1 MAGKKVKDHPKDE
14 MVQDD
19 RLQAIV
25 LTDSFQTRFMPLSY
39 DKPRCLL
46 PLANVP
52 LLEYTLEFLA
62 KAPVKEVYLVC
73 SAHASLISEYI
84 EASKWNLPWSPFK
97 VFTIM
102 SPEARSVGDAMRD
115 LDNKGVITGD
125 FVLMSG
131 DAVTNLDFD
140 KFWDFHKKVHAK
152 DKDHIVTTCLSK
164 ATQFHRTR
172 AFQPACFILD
182 KSDNRC
188 LYYQEIPLPSSKLK
202 TSVEIDPDLLE
213 GVDEFVLRNDLIDCR
228 IDICSPLVPAIFQEN
243 FDYQM
248 LRSDFVKGVLS
259 SDLLRKHVYAY
270 ITEEYAARVESWQS
284 YDSISQDFIG
294 RWCYPLVLDSNL
306 MPDQTYSYESS
317 HIYKE
322 QGVVLAQSC
331 KIGKCTAIGSRTKV
345 GESALV
351 ENCVIGRN
359 CYIGSGAIIRD
370 SHIWD
375 NTIIGNNSV
384 INHSIIASD
393 TKLGTNVVLNDGCI
407 IGFNVVIEDGKE
419 LPRGVR
425 INGTPVKNL
434 EDNGFG
440 LSEDE
445 QPEEAPKNTDL
456 EIAFEFCGSKGR
468 GYLYEDP
475 LSEDELDSPIGEE
488 MISGLSHRLDEV
500 YLSDNSISSVTK
512 SKKKRTMSTNSVYTD
527 REDDPTEYEDEEDF
541 GIEGVATVKRAIEN
555 NHDLDTA
562 LLELNTLRMSLNVSY
577 HDVRTVTV
585 IALLDRVYHF
595 IATQTLGPK
604 DATNKVFARWGPMF
618 RREAFDPE
626 EYIDLMDVLME
637 QVVLQDLEKRDLI
650 LFSAFNTLYDS
661 DILEEEIIYSWWAHV
676 SKDPKFDDVKKV
688 VAKWVEWL
696 QEADE
701 ESSDEEEEEE
711 ESEDEND
718 NEVGSEDDR

>member
-1 MAGKKVKDHPKDE
+1 MAGKKTKSHPKAE
-14 MVQDD
+14 MGQDD

-25 LTDSFQTRFMPLSY
+25 LTDSFETRFMPLSY

-52 LLEYTLEFLA
+52 LIEYTLEFLA
-62 KAPVKEVYLVC
+62 KGSVKEVYVVC
-73 SAHASLISEYI
+73 SSHASQISSYI
-84 EASKWNLPWSPFK
+84 ETSKWNFPWSPFK
-97 VFTIM
+97 IFTIM

-125 FVLMSG
+125 FLLVSG
-131 DAVTNLDFD
+131 DAVTNLEFD
-140 KFWDFHKKVHAK
+140 KMWDFHKRVHAK

-164 ATQFHRTR
+164 ATQYHKTR
-172 AFQPACFILD
+172 AFEPATFILD

-188 LYYQEIPLPSSKLK
+188 LYYQEIPLASSKEK
-202 TSVEIDPDLLE
+202 SAVEIDPDLLE

-228 IDICSPLVPAIFQEN
+228 IDICSPQVPAIFQEN

-270 ITEEYAARVESWQS
+270 ITDEYAARVESWQS

-306 MPDQTYSYESS
+306 MSDQTYSYESG

-322 QGVVLAQSC
+322 KDVVLAQSC
-331 KIGKCTAIGSRTKV
+331 KIGKCTAIGSRTKIGGGSV
-345 GESALV
+345 V

-359 CYIGSGAIIRD
+359 CHIGAGCTIRD
-370 SHIWD
+370 SYIWD
-375 NTIIGNNSV
+375 NTIIGNESV
-384 INHSIIASD
+384 INHSIIAD
-393 TKLGTNVVLNDGCI
+393 KAKLGNNVMLNDGCI
-407 IGFNVVIEDGKE
+407 IGFNVVIEDSKRLE
-419 LPRGVR
+419 KGVR
-425 INGTPVKNL
+425 VSGTPIKSMDDSAL
-434 EDNGFG
+434 G
-440 LSEDE
+440 LSDSEDIN
-445 QPEEAPKNTDL
+445 EEPQEYA
-456 EIAFEFCGSKGR
+456 EIAIEICGAKGS

-475 LSEDELDSPIGEE
+475 LSEDDHEGPTNEK
-488 MISGLSHRLDEV
+488 MISGLSHRLEEAC
-500 YLSDNSISSVTK
+500 LSDASISSVPK
-512 SKKKRTMSTNSVYTD
+512 SKKKRTLSTNSVYTD
-527 REDDPTEYEDEEDF
+527 REENPSELEEDEEDF
-541 GIEGVATVKRAIEN
+541 EFEGVATVKRAIEN

-577 HDVRTVTV
+577 HEVRKVTV

-604 DATNKVFARWGPMF
+604 DATVKVFSQWGQLF
-618 RREAFDPE
+618 RRQAFDHE
-626 EYIDLMDVLME
+626 EHVDLMNVIME
-637 QVVLQDLEKRDLI
+637 EVVEQNFEKPDLI
-650 LFSAFNTLYDS
+650 LFSAFTTLYDTG
-661 DILEEEIIYSWWAHV
+661 ILEEEAIYDWWTHV
-676 SKDPKFDDVKKV
+676 SKDPKFDNVKRF

-701 ESSDEEEEEE
+701 ESSSDESEGEEEDQE
-711 ESEDEND
+711 EDE
-718 NEVGSEDDR
+718 